1 MYKYI
6 NNIKYIQYID
16 KNVKKYKKGKISME
30 NEKVLEDIEYEV
42 FKDFSKK
49 FIDYVQTI
57 YKKSTCEKIYS
68 YLHSFYNYLKKEEYI
83 EKNPFRYVEK
93 PTVSRIKSKDDV
105 LSIPEINKLIDTLYK
120 LNIRDKTIIVFL
132 ITTGCLLNELVSL
145 KWKDLMVD
153 DKDNYYVRLG
163 KKKKE
168 RSQNHQY

>member
-1 MYKYI
+1 ML
-6 NNIKYIQYID
+6 
-16 KNVKKYKKGKISME
+16 KNYRLCQI
-30 NEKVLEDIEYEV
+30 
-42 FKDFSKK
+42 
-49 FIDYVQTI
+49 I

-83 EKNPFRYVEK
+83 EINPFRYVEK

-163 KKKKE
+163 KRKKKE
-168 RSQNHQY
+168 